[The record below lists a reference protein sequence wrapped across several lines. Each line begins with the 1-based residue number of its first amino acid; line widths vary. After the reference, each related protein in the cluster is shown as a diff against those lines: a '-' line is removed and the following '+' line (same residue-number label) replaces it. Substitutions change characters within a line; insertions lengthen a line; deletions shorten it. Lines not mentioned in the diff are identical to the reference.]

1 MKDLVL
7 AKIGGSS
14 LKDANSFKRL
24 IGLFENKPNIRAVV
38 ISATFNT
45 TNLLEELAT
54 KALARD
60 FLGTVDA
67 LKKLKDKHQSIAQ
80 NLEIDF
86 SVEELVL
93 KAQTHALNILRPE
106 KKCPA
111 IMDELYSIGELLSA
125 NLFAAFLKKSF
136 PERSNFGNAKPLPGE
151 IKERVDRKLKP
162 LLNDSSLVIIPGFIG
177 SNLKNQTTTLGRE
190 GSDLSAALLASALNV
205 DELHIYK
212 DVAGIYSADPK
223 LVENARPIKQL
234 SFSCANTLSEFGAKV
249 LFPSALNPVMDKNI
263 KVFIG
268 SSTDSSVG
276 TEIIKGE
283 SGHKF
288 SGITL
293 RNSFCRVDLQP
304 LNKNNTPQNFKENIL
319 KILAEKDIFPENILS
334 NENSVTLIL
343 PAKAHIPRDHL
354 REFCGV
360 SQENQVSMA
369 TIVGPAINEDI
380 MTKAVQKLLD
390 EKISLAKV
398 DIGEN
403 YLTYAFPSRFEQKVL
418 NDLHHI
424 LFS

>member
-1 MKDLVL
+1 
-7 AKIGGSS
+7 
-14 LKDANSFKRL
+14 
-24 IGLFENKPNIRAVV
+24 
-38 ISATFNT
+38 
-45 TNLLEELAT
+45 
-54 KALARD
+54 
-60 FLGTVDA
+60 
-67 LKKLKDKHQSIAQ
+67 
-80 NLEIDF
+80 
-86 SVEELVL
+86 
-93 KAQTHALNILRPE
+93 
-106 KKCPA
+106 
-111 IMDELYSIGELLSA
+111 
-125 NLFAAFLKKSF
+125 
-136 PERSNFGNAKPLPGE
+136 
-151 IKERVDRKLKP
+151 
-162 LLNDSSLVIIPGFIG
+162 
-177 SNLKNQTTTLGRE
+177 
-190 GSDLSAALLASALNV
+190 
-205 DELHIYK
+205 
-212 DVAGIYSADPK
+212 
-223 LVENARPIKQL
+223 
-234 SFSCANTLSEFGAKV
+234 
-249 LFPSALNPVMDKNI
+249 MDKNI